1 MFKKILVYSIF
12 ILGLS
17 FNLTYAEV
25 QEASYTVTLR
35 DHMGKCITGTDV
47 EVRPFYGMSP
57 IYKTH
62 SNENGEI
69 KLPLIN
75 GSEWGVTGERL
86 WIATCTVDG
95 ECESTFFRLDEVS
108 KVPGFKQLSLTF
120 DLESRYKAIEWCDQ
134 PSSPLWT
141 NQKVQKVED
150 LWVDTFV
157 VYTQNGVTIDA
168 SLQCPFQLNFSGG
181 ASLLRARLTLP
192 EGERIIAAAPRADTP
207 MKAIF
212 QTRRDVTKITQEM
225 LMVSGQKREIL
236 VLGSEIKEGRWRY
249 EALPS
254 LLSFSEAQLRK
265 EQTTLDSEMIIT
277 EEKAYTVNEAFMGV
291 HSGVSYRSKVEA
303 KPSKGLVL
311 QYTVDQSSGAKFT
324 LYDAEHFIARQDK

>member
-1 MFKKILVYSIF
+1 MLKKILVYSVF
-12 ILGLS
+12 IWGLS

-25 QEASYTVTLR
+25 QEAPYTVTLR

-57 IYKTH
+57 LYKTP

-69 KLPLIN
+69 NLPLIN
-75 GSEWGVTGERL
+75 GSEWGITDESL
-86 WIATCTVDG
+86 WVATCTVDG
-95 ECESTFFRLDEVS
+95 ECESTFFRMDEVT
-108 KVPGFKQLSLTF
+108 KVPYSKQLSLTF
-120 DLESRYKAIEWCDQ
+120 DLETRYKAIEYCDQ

-157 VYTQNGVTIDA
+157 VYTQKGVTIDA
-168 SLQCPFQLNFSGG
+168 SLQCPFQLNISGG
-181 ASLLRARLTLP
+181 AGLLRTCLTLP
-192 EGERIIAAAPRADTP
+192 EGERIIAAAPRDDSP

-236 VLGSEIKEGRWRY
+236 VMGSKIKEGRWRY

-254 LLSFSEAQLRK
+254 LLSFSEAQLRQD
-265 EQTTLDSEMIIT
+265 QTVLDSERILT
-277 EEKAYTVNEAFMGV
+277 DEKAYTVNKAFMGV
-291 HSGVSYRSKVEA
+291 HSGVCYRTEVEV
-303 KPSKGLVL
+303 KPSKGLEL
-311 QYTVDQSSGAKFT
+311 HYTVDPSS
-324 LYDAEHFIARQDK
+324 DARFVMYGTEHFVVRQDQ